1 MRILVLGGAGFLGRN
16 LVEALIQ
23 GDWKV
28 RVFDRPGSFP
38 LNNISNHQR
47 IECYEGDF
55 TNTAQVEEALED
67 CDIVF
72 HLISTTLPKTSND
85 NPVYDIESNVVASV
99 RMMEASERCGIRKI
113 IYISSGGTVY
123 GVPNTTPIPEAH
135 STDPICAYGI
145 GKLMI
150 EKYLKLFHVNSGID
164 YSILRLANPY
174 GKFQSAESIQGVIP
188 VFLKKILEGKPVEIW
203 GDGSVVRDYIFTDD
217 VVAALILSMEKTT
230 TQKIFNIGSGTGH
243 SLNDILTMIEQ
254 VLDTKVQRVYQA
266 GRSFD
271 VPDNVLD
278 ISNAEQYLDWR
289 PKISLKTGLTKTA
302 DYISTNG

>member
-16 LVEALIQ
+16 LVTALIQ

-55 TNTAQVEEALED
+55 TNTAQVEEALKD

-99 RMMEASERCGIRKI
+99 RMMEASQRCGIRKI

-123 GVPNTTPIPEAH
+123 GIPNTTPIPEAH
-135 STDPICAYGI
+135 ATDPICAYGI

-174 GKFQSAESIQGVIP
+174 GKDIRRKARRNLGRWVC
-188 VFLKKILEGKPVEIW
+188 
-203 GDGSVVRDYIFTDD
+203 
-217 VVAALILSMEKTT
+217 
-230 TQKIFNIGSGTGH
+230 GSGLH
-243 SLNDILTMIEQ
+243 FY
-254 VLDTKVQRVYQA
+254 R
-266 GRSFD
+266 
-271 VPDNVLD
+271 
-278 ISNAEQYLDWR
+278 
-289 PKISLKTGLTKTA
+289 
-302 DYISTNG
+302 